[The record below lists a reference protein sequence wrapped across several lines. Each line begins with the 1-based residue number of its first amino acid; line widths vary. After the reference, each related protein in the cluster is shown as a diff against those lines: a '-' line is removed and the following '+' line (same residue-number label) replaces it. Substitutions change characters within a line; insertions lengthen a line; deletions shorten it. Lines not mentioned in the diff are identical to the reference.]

1 MNPRV
6 HSRDETSEAEM
17 TSMTDLAQIS
27 LDIPLWA
34 GMAFLGVIY
43 LMFRHQVKR
52 SYEIHVALVSIHN
65 QLAELSRTKQS

>member
-1 MNPRV
+1 L
-6 HSRDETSEAEM
+6 RDQTPEAEM
-17 TSMTDLAQIS
+17 NLHSLVDFAQAP

-52 SYEIHVALVSIHN
+52 SYEIHTALVSIDN
-65 QLAELSRTKQS
+65 RLAELGSTKQS

>member
-1 MNPRV
+1 
-6 HSRDETSEAEM
+6 
-17 TSMTDLAQIS
+17 MTDLAQIS